1 MDRETRKAA
10 LAALVIL
17 FGFGAFAYF
26 LPTLMLAAG
35 DVSQVLAAVI
45 GIAFLLV
52 LFVVFWL
59 RGRAQRKG

>member
-35 DVSQVLAAVI
+35 SVSQVLAVVV
-45 GIAFLLV
+45 GVVFLLV

>member
-17 FGFGAFAYF
+17 FGFGAFTYF
-26 LPTLMLAAG
+26 LPRLMMAAG
-35 DVSQVLAAVI
+35 SVSQVLAVAVVVV
-45 GIAFLLV
+45 FLFV

-59 RGRAQRKG
+59 RSRAQRKG

>member
-10 LAALVIL
+10 LAAFVIL

-35 DVSQVLAAVI
+35 NVSQVLAVVVVVV
-45 GIAFLLV
+45 FLLV

-59 RGRAQRKG
+59 RSRAQRKG

>member
-17 FGFGAFAYF
+17 FGFGALAYF

-35 DVSQVLAAVI
+35 DVSLVLAAVI
-45 GIAFLLV
+45 GISFLLV

>member
-10 LAALVIL
+10 IAALVIL
-17 FGFGAFAYF
+17 FGFGAFTYF

-35 DVSQVLAAVI
+35 KVSQFLAAAIVVV
-45 GIAFLLV
+45 FLLV

-59 RGRAQRKG
+59 RSRAQRKG